1 MKINNEIIDDI
12 HFYDIEGE
20 LGLYTVTEFKE
31 IIYSCLDSGATK
43 LILDFRST
51 THIDSS
57 GFALLFK
64 INSRLSQTNHKLK
77 VILDKKKTLL
87 FQHFT
92 MEKQI
97 EIFMDKEPALKSFQ
111 KLD

>member
-1 MKINNEIIDDI
+1 MQVNHEIINDI
-12 HFYDIEGE
+12 QFYQIDGE

-31 IIYSCLDSGATK
+31 LINNCLDSGATK
-43 LILDFRST
+43 LVLDFRST

-64 INSRLSQTNHKLK
+64 INNRLMESKNKLR
-77 VILDKKKTLL
+77 VILDKRKTLL

-97 EIFMDKEPALKSFQ
+97 EIFMEKEPALLSFN
-111 KLD
+111 

>member
-1 MKINNEIIDDI
+1 MQVNHEIIEDI
-12 HFYDIEGE
+12 HYYKIDGE

-31 IIYSCLDSGATK
+31 LINTCLDSGIRK
-43 LILDFRST
+43 LILDFRTT

-64 INSRLSQTNHKLK
+64 INNRLMESKSKLR
-77 VILDKKKTLL
+77 VILDKRKTLL

-97 EIFMDKEPALKSFQ
+97 EIFMEREPAFQSFQ
-111 KLD
+111 